1 MEILIKHSNR
11 TYKKVTAF
19 LIMVHTCRESINT
32 GLNYIPEWWNSGL
45 IKTDKI
51 RIPDLPSS
59 IIMDFQC
66 NSVSKYYCQYDY
78 LMDLVNYAN
87 IEYMI
92 AH

>member
-1 MEILIKHSNR
+1 MEILLKHSNR

-32 GLNYIPEWWNSGL
+32 GLNYVPEWWNSGL

-59 IIMDFQC
+59 IWIF
-66 NSVSKYYCQYDY
+66 NATVFLNIIVS
-78 LMDLVNYAN
+78 
-87 IEYMI
+87 MI
-92 AH
+92 T